1 MRLTTTADDR
11 IVNHRRDSGN
21 MTISPVAGI
30 GSGNQQVQSPIAAAK
45 AEAQAEAKE
54 IPGAPD
60 HDGDA
65 DDRPSTVPGSVNVKA

>member
-45 AEAQAEAKE
+45 AEAKE
-54 IPGAPD
+54 IPRAPD